1 MRDVDVAGRPAKG
14 PGGSADA
21 TERRF
26 GNAAGRRAGGAGR
39 PGARQ
44 VAAVLV
50 RPVWRTL
57 PRAALA
63 TGAGLGLLLAGTP
76 RMISGEVDPWL
87 CLNVLRAAALAFC
100 LGLAF
105 LLDDPARHT
114 TAAVPT
120 RRTVRIGVRLGLVAP
135 LTAAWWTTALLLIPD
150 EGRPPVGA
158 VTLEAA
164 ALATLA
170 LGAAIVAVRH
180 SEATGPGLAVS
191 AGLVGTVFAAAL
203 LLPERWAL
211 FVATDD
217 PCWDDA
223 HRRWA
228 GVLVVAAVVG
238 ACSLA
243 EPLRR
248 RRGTVLGHR

>member
-1 MRDVDVAGRPAKG
+1 MRHVDVAGRSVEG
-14 PGGSADA
+14 PRGPADA
-21 TERRF
+21 AEWF
-26 GNAAGRRAGGAGR
+26 GEAAGRRSASAGR
-39 PGARQ
+39 PRARE

-76 RMISGEVDPWL
+76 RMLSGQVDPWL
-87 CLNVLRAAALAFC
+87 CLTMLRAAALAFG

-105 LLDDPARHT
+105 LLDDPARHI

-120 RRTVRIGVRLGLVAP
+120 RRPVRTGVRLALVAP
-135 LTAAWWTTALLLIPD
+135 LTAAWWTTALLLVPG

-164 ALATLA
+164 ALAALA
-170 LGAAIVAVRH
+170 LAAATVAVRH
-180 SEATGPGLAVS
+180 SEATEPGLAVS
-191 AGLVGTVFAAAL
+191 ASLVGTVFVAAL

-211 FVATDD
+211 FVAPDD
-217 PCWDDA
+217 PHWDDA

-228 GVLVVAAVVG
+228 GVLVVAVLAG

-248 RRGTVLGHR
+248 RRATVPGRR